1 MINRAKLIQKLQA
14 WLLAIAI
21 CIGCIVYAA
30 FHYLRF
36 LSPLKPYVNLGLE
49 YVVPCLIF
57 IMLFVSFCKVDVKQM
72 RPRRWHAV
80 LLIIQFVLSVF
91 FIFMIRT
98 SSSDAV
104 VYTLEGVLVCVIIPT
119 AAAAAVITGKLGGN
133 ESSLTSYMLMSNVL
147 SAILIPLLFPL
158 ISDNGETFWHEFSII
173 VPRVF
178 PMIVLP
184 LFLGL
189 FVRYFVRRLHHFI
202 VNNCKY
208 LAFYLWGITLV
219 SVTGEALRCIVNS
232 DESGFML
239 IMLAFSGLISC
250 AVQFAVGKLV
260 GHQEGQ
266 RVTAGQ
272 GFGQKNMVFGVWTAF
287 TYLSPAAAISPGT
300 YVLWQNIVNGFQ
312 MWYRTRWNENRAKEG
327 LEPYQE

>member
-1 MINRAKLIQKLQA
+1 MNKEIVIRTVRTYLLP
-14 WLLAIAI
+14 LAIVT
-21 CIGCIVYAA
+21 GCIIYST
-30 FHYLRF
+30 FHFLSF
-36 LSPLKPYVNLGLE
+36 LSPLKPFVAVTLDKAI
-49 YVVPCLIF
+49 PWLIF
-57 IMLFVSFCKVDVKQM
+57 TILFISFCKVEVSKM
-72 RPRRWHAV
+72 KPHRWHFY
-80 LLIIQFVLSVF
+80 LIILQTLICVGLTFSIMLYPDMVLSLP
-91 FIFMIRT
+91 IEGFM
-98 SSSDAV
+98 
-104 VYTLEGVLVCVIIPT
+104 VCVITPT
-119 AAAAAVITGKLGGN
+119 ASAAAVIGGKLGGN
-133 ESSLTSYMLMSNVL
+133 ESSLTSYMLISNVL

-202 VNNCKY
+202 VSKCKD
-208 LAFYLWGITLV
+208 LAFYLWGLTLV

-232 DESGFML
+232 DESGFTL
-239 IMLAFSGLISC
+239 ILLAFAGLLSC
-250 AVQFAVGKLV
+250 AFQFAVGKLV
-260 GHQEGQ
+260 GHYEGQ
-266 RVTAGQ
+266 RITAGQ

-287 TYLSPAAAISPGT
+287 TYLSPAAAIAPGT

-312 MWYRTRWNENRAKEG
+312 MWYRSRWNERRAKDG